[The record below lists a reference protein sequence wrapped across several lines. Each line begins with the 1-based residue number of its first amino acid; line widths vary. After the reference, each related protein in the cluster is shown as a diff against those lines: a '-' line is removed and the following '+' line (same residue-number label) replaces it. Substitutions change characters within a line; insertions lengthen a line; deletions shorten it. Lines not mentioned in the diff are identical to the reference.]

1 MLRIAQSVAVTAFFL
16 VMAYLLVRD
25 HVIPSWDREGIVVD
39 RDVLTDSWA
48 NQDEWLVLRFGDTRL
63 GATRT
68 VAERVELEDHY
79 VIGAHFELAN
89 PYLRGRVV
97 SVAQLNRNLELE
109 KFRVRLHLPNFGQ
122 ALLSGEE
129 LWEGDLPTG
138 AFELAGVVEGRQ
150 LLFAIRRDDA
160 AQFRSI
166 RIAQPVTL
174 SDSLTPIM
182 RGQMLSKGVAYSVDV
197 YDPLWASGA
206 GTVKIEYLEDV
217 IPADDPRPNDRTPL
231 KKVEL
236 RMGTARTWLYVDQN
250 GTVIRR
256 EVPILADDSGT
267 GAASFLMD
275 RVESN
280 EGRDRFPGLMFMP
293 EQVTVSRNDVT
304 GTDRGEVIR
313 GFSAFSFL
321 SKSLEGTLFGRSSGN

>member
-1 MLRIAQSVAVTAFFL
+1 MLRIVQSLAVTAFFAI
-16 VMAYLLVRD
+16 MAFLLVRD
-25 HVIPSWDREGIVVD
+25 HVIPSWDREGIIVD
-39 RDVLTDSWA
+39 HDVLTDSWA
-48 NQDEWLVLRFGDTRL
+48 NQDEWFVLRFGDTRL
-63 GATRT
+63 GALRT
-68 VAERVELEDHY
+68 VAEREELEDY
-79 VIGAHFELAN
+79 YITGAHFELTT
-89 PYLRGRVV
+89 PYLRGRVI

-109 KFRVRLHLPNFGQ
+109 KFRVRLQLPGVGQ
-122 ALLSGEE
+122 GELSGEE
-129 LWEGDLPTG
+129 LWTGDLPAG
-138 AFELAGVVEGRQ
+138 AFELTGLVEGRQ
-150 LLFAIRRDDA
+150 LLIAMRRDDA

-166 RIAQPVTL
+166 RLAQPVTL

-182 RGQMLSKGVAYSVDV
+182 RGQMLSKGVPYSVDV
-197 YDPLWASGA
+197 YDPLWGSGA

-217 IPADDPRPNDRTPL
+217 VPPDDPRPDDRTPL

-250 GTVIRR
+250 GTVVRR

-267 GAASFLMD
+267 GSASFLMD
-275 RVESN
+275 RVEAN
-280 EGRDRFPGLMFMP
+280 EGRERFPGLMFVP
-293 EQVTVSRNDVT
+293 EEVTVTRDEVT